1 MTTSAKA
8 APARLK
14 HAKKVTAG
22 ARAVKSKSKAQ
33 SAASK
38 RSDTNA
44 AIATELAPAVAI
56 ALLDKTEQS
65 PGDPAPA
72 LECLA
77 VAAAPSE
84 SIGKVRLQLL
94 FENGAVLPVEMTT
107 EAGAA
112 LSKGLSAE
120 LPKK

>member
-8 APARLK
+8 EPARPTP
-14 HAKKVTAG
+14 AKRATAG
-22 ARAVKSKSKAQ
+22 AGAVKLKSVR
-33 SAASK
+33 SK
-38 RSDTNA
+38 RSKKSDTSV

-72 LECLA
+72 LECIA
-77 VAAAPSE
+77 VAAVPSE
-84 SIGKVRLQLL
+84 SLGKVRLQLL